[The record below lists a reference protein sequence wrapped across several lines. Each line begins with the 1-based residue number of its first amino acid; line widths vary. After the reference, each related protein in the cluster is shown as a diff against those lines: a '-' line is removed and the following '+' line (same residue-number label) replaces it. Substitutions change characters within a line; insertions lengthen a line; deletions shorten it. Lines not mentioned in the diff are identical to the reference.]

1 MSSSYELR
9 TSGAS
14 YDRLLSD
21 DGSAAFAGI
30 EPHVDDAAGR
40 QAPRAGDAHIVFRG
54 LSKHYHTAQGPVE
67 ALKGIDLE
75 IRRAE
80 IFGIIGRS
88 GAGKSSLIRTINRLE
103 RASGGSVEIDGQD
116 VQRLS
121 GNELVRL
128 RRRTGMIFQHFNLL
142 RSKSVFENLALPARA
157 AGLPRAEIRRRV
169 ERLLALVGLEG
180 KAEVFPSRLSG
191 GQKQRVGIARALM
204 LDPEVLLCD
213 EATSALDPETT
224 QTILAL
230 LREINRRLGLTIVLI
245 THEMAV
251 IREVCDRV
259 AVLEHGELVE
269 SGPVWQVFGAPR
281 HDATKAMLAPLA
293 VRLPED
299 LAQRLREAPQAGHDT
314 LVLKLDYGGVKGRQD
329 GVGLGR
335 ILAALGDRAMLLHG
349 GIDRL
354 QGHAQGSLLVGIKGG
369 DARTALE
376 QAALIDARI
385 EVVGYV

>member
-1 MSSSYELR
+1 M
-9 TSGAS
+9 
-14 YDRLLSD
+14 
-21 DGSAAFAGI
+21 

-40 QAPRAGDAHIVFRG
+40 QAPRAGDAHIVFRS
-54 LSKHYHTAQGPVE
+54 LSKHYHTARGPVE
-67 ALKGIDLE
+67 ALKGIDLK

-299 LAQRLREAPQAGHDT
+299 LAARLREAPQEGHDT
-314 LVLKLDYGGVKGRQD
+314 LVFKLDYGGVKGRQD